1 MGSGLSG
8 PDSAANPEAACSLYV
23 LVVACGHASAALPS
37 PASPVRLAPV
47 PARTALLPG
56 HNALSGASD
65 DRATGG
71 CEFWGTSAA
80 SAMPGMQKA
89 ACAGL
94 SLRRAPRTQ
103 SRRAARLGY
112 RVGAG
117 ARSPAHVFVDHALV
131 VHYKSASKK
140 GSGFDADRLSSA
152 AAQNGLT
159 SVVCWRPAAWRRLAQ
174 ASRDGPR
181 SAPLG
186 RFMLPG
192 QTMIRHASHPG
203 AVAAISFGMHGAATG
218 GCLMTSASLP
228 LSLAAGVTRA
238 APHAVNL
245 APVASPANKTLRTA
259 ASTQEYSAG
268 NFINTSGR
276 TCMARAIT
284 APRASRLQQDWDLH
298 QMISSWSDGIL
309 TTT

>member
-1 MGSGLSG
+1 VLTAVQDASIPAPSRWAVRSRVAV
-8 PDSAANPEAACSLYV
+8 PDLDPL
-23 LVVACGHASAALPS
+23 ASAAPGTKAYQAYKGRS
-37 PASPVRLAPV
+37 GPPA
-47 PARTALLPG
+47 
-56 HNALSGASD
+56 
-65 DRATGG
+65 
-71 CEFWGTSAA
+71 
-80 SAMPGMQKA
+80 MM
-89 ACAGL
+89 
-94 SLRRAPRTQ
+94 
-103 SRRAARLGY
+103 
-112 RVGAG
+112 
-117 ARSPAHVFVDHALV
+117 
-131 VHYKSASKK
+131 
-140 GSGFDADRLSSA
+140 
-152 AAQNGLT
+152 T
-159 SVVCWRPAAWRRLAQ
+159 SVVCWRPAAWQRLAQ

-192 QTMIRHASHPG
+192 QTMIRQASHPG